1 MQECTGPGSD
11 RRNGFHTWVKGSV
24 NDVLVPIESYHQF
37 DPFGKRI
44 KHETRFAYDRIP
56 AVVELCIQVR

>member
-1 MQECTGPGSD
+1 MQECIGPGSN

-24 NDVLVPIESYHQF
+24 NDISVPIESYHQF

-44 KHETRFAYDRIP
+44 KHEIQFAYDRIP